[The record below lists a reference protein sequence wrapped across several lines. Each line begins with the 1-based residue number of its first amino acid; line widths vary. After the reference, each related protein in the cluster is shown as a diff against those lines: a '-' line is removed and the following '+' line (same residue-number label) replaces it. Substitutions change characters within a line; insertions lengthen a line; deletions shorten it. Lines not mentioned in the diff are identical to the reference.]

1 MQEETHREDTD
12 PSSLDWQEKE
22 KKMIKRMG
30 GDEGVLKDWKL

>member
-12 PSSLDWQEKE
+12 LDWQEKE